1 MRSTRIVLL
10 GLMGALGILLIW
22 PMSPAQAQGQEYN
35 VLDYGASNDGVTP
48 TEVAINRLSEDVAE
62 APSTLVFPGG
72 TYLVCGALLYHSNQ
86 TWKFLD
92 HATIKLGDGC
102 VSRLID
108 TSLGKT
114 LTGILQP
121 STLGQSDIT
130 FLHLAIDG
138 NKSNNPTTN
147 SGNGLELMDVSN
159 VLVSSPRIEN
169 VPREGL
175 TIGGA
180 ASANITIHRPILLNN
195 GLPGVNGGNGLS
207 IVRGRGIEVDGIW
220 AAGNMLY
227 DIDLEPNPHD
237 PANAISNVQIKGGIL
252 GSMSTEA
259 PGALIGFGISSS
271 KGQVSGVLISKVIS
285 VGNGRGFSVQS
296 ANNVQ
301 FQNCLAYRN
310 GQDGFYINNAT
321 AVVLK
326 QNRAIENSQSWF
338 KHYSGFRINGTD
350 NLIES
355 NQANDNQDIPT
366 QKYGFEEGVGADS
379 NTFMNNI
386 AKGNASGSYLLVGP
400 YSVWQ

>member
-1 MRSTRIVLL
+1 
-10 GLMGALGILLIW
+10 MGALSVLLIW
-22 PMSPAQAQGQEYN
+22 PMPLAQAQGQEYN

-48 TEVAINRLSEDVAE
+48 TEVAVNRLSEEISE

-72 TYLVCGALLYHSNQ
+72 TYLVCGILRYHSNQ

-92 HATIKLGDGC
+92 HATIKLGNGC

-108 TSLGKT
+108 TSLGMT
-114 LTGILQP
+114 LVGILQP
-121 STLGQSDIT
+121 AARGQSNIT
-130 FLHLAIDG
+130 FLHLVIDG

-147 SGNGLELMDVSN
+147 SGDGLELMDVSN

-169 VPREGL
+169 VPRDAL

-180 ASANITIHRPILLNN
+180 SGISSNITIHRPVLLNN
-195 GLPGVNGGNGLS
+195 GLPGVNGGSGLA
-207 IVRGRGIEVDGIW
+207 IVRGRGIVVTGIW
-220 AAGNMLY
+220 AAGNVLF
-227 DIDLEPNPHD
+227 DVDLEPNPQD
-237 PANAISNVQIKGGIL
+237 PPDAISDVQIKGGVL
-252 GSMSTEA
+252 GSMIAES
-259 PGALIGFGISSS
+259 PGALIGFAIASS
-271 KGQVSGVLISKVIS
+271 KGVQVSGVLISKVIS
-285 VGNGRGFSVQS
+285 VGNGRGFSVQG
-296 ANNVQ
+296 AKNVQ

-310 GQDGFYINNAT
+310 GQDGFYITNAT
-321 AVVLK
+321 SVVLK
-326 QNRAIENSQSWF
+326 RNRAIENSQSWF

-379 NTFMNNI
+379 NTFVNNI
-386 AKGNASGSYLLVGP
+386 AKGNAGGSYLLVGP